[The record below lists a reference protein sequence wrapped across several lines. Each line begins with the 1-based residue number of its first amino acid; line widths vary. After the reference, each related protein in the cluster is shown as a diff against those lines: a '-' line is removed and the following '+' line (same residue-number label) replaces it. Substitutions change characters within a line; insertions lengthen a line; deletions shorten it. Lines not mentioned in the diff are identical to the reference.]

1 MQKFCPKGI
10 HLNGN
15 NIGFHP
21 QNLMQKLEWQLS
33 SQRLDSL
40 YEYKG
45 HNYKQVFISS
55 DI

>member
-21 QNLMQKLEWQLS
+21 QMQKLEWQLS
-33 SQRLDSL
+33 SHHLDSL

-45 HNYKQVFISS
+45 HYYKQVFICS

>member
-1 MQKFCPKGI
+1 MQKLCPKGI

-21 QNLMQKLEWQLS
+21 QMQKLEWQLS
-33 SQRLDSL
+33 SHHLDSL

-45 HNYKQVFISS
+45 HYYKQVFICS

>member
-33 SQRLDSL
+33 SQHLDSL

-55 DI
+55 DL

>member
-33 SQRLDSL
+33 SQHLDSL